1 SQVRKAIQDNK
12 LDATLKVNIGPN
24 ASSQFIVFNWNK
36 KSDPFKQELFR
47 SAKFRQAMSYLVNR
61 QAVVDVVYGGFGTPT
76 YTSI

>member
-1 SQVRKAIQDNK
+1 
-12 LDATLKVNIGPN
+12 NIGPN

-36 KSDPFKQELFR
+36 KSDPFKRELFR

-76 YTSI
+76 YTSIYPVLKDWVNPAAPKYD